1 MKNTEKIR
9 VKTYSG
15 YKADERPVSL
25 TIEGKEIQLVDVIPI
40 GTIKDVTGLSRE
52 EFIAKT
58 KDGRQFK
65 LIHWEDD
72 RWSVLWMKN

>member
-1 MKNTEKIR
+1 MKNTERIK

-15 YKADERPVSL
+15 YRADERPVSL
-25 TIEGKEIQLVDVIPI
+25 EIDNKEVLLFQVIPL
-40 GTIKDVTGLSRE
+40 GHLKDTTGLSRE

-58 KDGRQFK
+58 KDGRKLK

-72 RWSVLWMKN
+72 RWSVLWMKR

>member
-1 MKNTEKIR
+1 MKNTGKIK

-25 TIEGKEIQLVDVIPI
+25 TIEGKEVQLVDVIPI